1 MSGALILQ
9 WAIALG
15 VGAIVNEIIRSL
27 FQRKKMD
34 ADAAESITN
43 AAKTIT
49 DSATSLLSPLHAEIA
64 SLREEVGRLTAELAA
79 TRDELSHLRDRV
91 RDTDEGLEHDQ
102 P

>member
-15 VGAIVNEIIRSL
+15 VGAIVNEIIRSM

-34 ADAAESITN
+34 ADAAASITN

-49 DSATSLLSPLHAEIA
+49 DSATSLLNPLHDEIA
-64 SLREEVGRLTAELAA
+64 GLRRQVEELTAELAA
-79 TRDELSHLRDRV
+79 TRTELSHLRDRV
-91 RDTDEGLEHDQ
+91 RDADEGLEHEA
-102 P
+102 